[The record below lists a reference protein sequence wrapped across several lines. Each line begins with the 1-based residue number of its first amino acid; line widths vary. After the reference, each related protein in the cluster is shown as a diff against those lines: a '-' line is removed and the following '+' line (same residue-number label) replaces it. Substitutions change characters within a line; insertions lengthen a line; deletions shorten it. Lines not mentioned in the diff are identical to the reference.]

1 MNQQDEVTLENAV
14 KAMRAAQPD
23 AAQLAASAERVARRL
38 GIGAAG
44 DMAIDAAPIESCSDV
59 RHLLPAYGAG
69 TLAPARML
77 LIEAHLR
84 ECGPC
89 MRQRHADNAAV
100 VDWSTPGTATVLD
113 WKPRK
118 LGWGFAGAMA
128 AGVALAACSFFAYQ
142 AYWQVPAGVRAQVE
156 SIDGT
161 AYRIASNGDRM
172 LAAGDTLT
180 EGQQIRTSG
189 GAHAVLR
196 LSDGSTVEM
205 KERSVLGVGAR
216 GRSMTLSLD
225 DGAVIVQAAKRTSG
239 HLYVKTPDCRVAV
252 TGTVFSVN
260 SGIKGSRVAVLEGT
274 VHVEHLGADSV
285 VAAGGQLET
294 SDNLNPEPVN
304 EQIAWSHDRDKY
316 LPLLAQL
323 ATLRDR
329 LQQVPSAPLRYSS
342 DLLTR
347 VPAETLLYI
356 SIPNFGSFLSQADK
370 IFDDQLK
377 QSPAL
382 QQWWGKEDGRT
393 TAQLDAVID
402 KLHQVSEYLG
412 GEIVVAGV
420 KQDANP
426 GFAVIADVVKPGL
439 KGFLTQSFPASAGNL
454 PLTIYDETS
463 LASAKVADDAPMGGY
478 ALIREHEAV
487 FSNSI
492 AALRQVDAQLQKG
505 ESGFASSDFGQ
516 QIQAAYSRGAGVI
529 LAADLHRMMAA
540 RAQMLRV
547 NHIKGRIDTV
557 TGMDGVEYLIAEHR
571 EVNGQPQNHLNLQF
585 SGTRQRVASWLGA
598 PAPMGSLDFVSPNA
612 SVVVSLLSKD
622 PREIADDLIQ
632 MTATDTEDGPQ
643 SNKNK
648 DWKDAEAQMKIS
660 FRDDLAANL
669 GGGFLL
675 TLDGPVLPT
684 PSWKAVVEIHDAQ
697 KLEQTLESLTGFI
710 RNMAKQNMSEDKGQR
725 KGFQGLQIE
734 SSDVGPQRYYAIRDL
749 SSQNVV
755 AQYTFADGYMIV
767 APSRAMLIDALR
779 THDTGNSLARSAS
792 FKALLPKDDHDNY
805 SAIAYQ
811 NLSPVLG
818 PLLSQFSGAQADAI
832 RKLAADAKPT
842 AICAWGRDNRIEAE
856 SDSSLLG
863 FDFLTLGAMLRGGNN
878 SGTASVKE

>member
-1 MNQQDEVTLENAV
+1 MNQQDEVTLDNAV

-23 AAQLAASAERVARRL
+23 AAQVAASAERVAERL
-38 GIGAAG
+38 GINAAG
-44 DMAIDAAPIESCSDV
+44 GLALDAAPIASCSDV

-77 LIEAHLR
+77 VIEAHLR
-84 ECGPC
+84 DCGNC
-89 MRQRHADNAAV
+89 MRQLHGGDAAV
-100 VDWSTPGTATVLD
+100 VDWSIPKTATVLA
-113 WKPRK
+113 WKPRN

-161 AYRIASNGDRM
+161 AYRISGNGDRM
-172 LAAGDTLT
+172 LAAGDQLM

-189 GAHAVLR
+189 GAHALLR

-205 KERSVLGVGAR
+205 NERSVLGVGAR
-216 GRSMTLSLD
+216 GRSMTVALE

-285 VAAGGQLET
+285 VVAGGQLET
-294 SDNLNPEPVN
+294 NDNLNPEPVGR
-304 EQIAWSHDRDKY
+304 QIAWSHDRDKY

-329 LQQVPSAPLRYSS
+329 LQQIPSAPLRYSS
-342 DLLTR
+342 DLITR
-347 VPAETLLYI
+347 VPANTLLYI
-356 SIPNFGSFLSQADK
+356 SIPNFGNFLSQADR

-382 QQWWGKEDGRT
+382 QQWWGKDDGRN
-393 TAQLDAVID
+393 TAQLDAVINT
-402 KLHQVSEYLG
+402 LHRMSEYLG
-412 GEIVVAGV
+412 DEIVIAGV

-439 KGFLTQSFPASAGNL
+439 DSFLKQPLPSPATNM
-454 PLTIYDETS
+454 PLTVFDETS
-463 LASAKVADDAPMGGY
+463 LESAKVADDAPRGGY

-492 AALRQVDAQLQKG
+492 ATLKQVDAQLHAG
-505 ESGFASSDFGQ
+505 RSGFASSDFGQ

-529 LAADLHRMMAA
+529 LAADLHRMIAA
-540 RAQMLRV
+540 KAQLLSV
-547 NHIKGRIDTV
+547 HPIKGRIDTV

-612 SVVVSLLSKD
+612 SVAVSLLSKD
-622 PREIADDLIQ
+622 PKEIADDLIQ
-632 MTATDTEDGPQ
+632 MTSTDAEDGQQ
-643 SNKNK
+643 SDKNK
-648 DWKDAEAQMKIS
+648 DWKAAEAQMKIS
-660 FRDDLAANL
+660 FRDDIAANL

-675 TLDGPVLPT
+675 TLDGPELPT

-710 RNMAKQNMSEDKGQR
+710 RTMATQDNARNKSQG

-734 SSDVGPQRYYAIRDL
+734 SSDVGSQRYYAIRDL
-749 SSQNVV
+749 GTQNIV

-767 APSRAMLIDALR
+767 APSRAMLIDALH

-818 PLLSQFSGAQADAI
+818 PLLSQFSGEQADAI

-863 FDFLTLGAMLRGGNN
+863 FDFLTLGAMLHSGNN
-878 SGTASVKE
+878 SGAASVKE